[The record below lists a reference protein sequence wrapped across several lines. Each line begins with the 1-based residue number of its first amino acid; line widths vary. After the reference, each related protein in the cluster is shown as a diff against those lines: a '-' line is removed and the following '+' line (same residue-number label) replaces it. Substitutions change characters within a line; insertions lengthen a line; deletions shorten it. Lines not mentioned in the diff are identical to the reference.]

1 MKILIDTREQKP
13 LSFLEETSVEVLP
26 YGDYCAKFCPGVRS
40 STFFERKSMGDL
52 YGTLSKGYGRFKVE
66 MAKAK
71 AKKDRLVI
79 IVEGTLLQVL
89 QGYRHS
95 KRDPGTVLKQLFTI
109 RVRHGVE
116 TVFCSSRPEMARYIV
131 HFYQAEY
138 SEFLY
143 RTGQR
148 KDF

>member
-1 MKILIDTREQKP
+1 MRILVDTREQKP

-26 YGDYCAKFCPGVRS
+26 YGDYCAAFSGDTRS
-40 STFFERKSMGDL
+40 STFFERKSIGDL
-52 YGTLSKGYGRFKVE
+52 YGTMSKGYERFKKE

-71 AKKDRLVI
+71 ANNDKLII
-79 IVEGTLLQVL
+79 IVEGTFLDVL
-89 QGYRHS
+89 QGYKHS
-95 KRDPGTVLKQLFTI
+95 LRNPSTILKQLFTI

-116 TVFCSSRPEMARYIV
+116 TVFCSSRNEMARYIV
-131 HFYQAEY
+131 HYYQAQY